1 MATYQ
6 VGNVEVALK
15 TQMDEATKKAT
26 NLISSLNKIKNSVNQ
41 TGKQIKSTGKEIK
54 TVDAQASKLGKSL
67 KTAFSVGSLYVAI
80 NYARRYA
87 TAFASVVKSSIDFM
101 ETQNKFKVSMG
112 SMYQEAVKFQN
123 KLSETYG
130 LSQTQL
136 MDYQS
141 NFNNIIKGLGMI
153 DVGTAYDMSESLTL
167 MAIDYASLFN
177 FSIDSAMSKFE
188 SALTQ
193 QTRPIRNRSGF
204 DITQQTLG
212 TVLDQIGI
220 TDRTVSDLS
229 QVEKRLVV
237 IIALQKQMKNVG
249 AMEDFARTIEQP
261 ANQLKILEQT
271 LIDIKVQFG
280 NFVLA
285 YFAPLLPYINGIAM
299 AIKTLLKGLAELF
312 GYEED
317 EKKNPLDDYL
327 QTDSAISGVEY
338 TTQAIKD
345 LKKATTGIDELNI
358 ISQPED
364 SGDSGTGG
372 GLGSVD
378 PRILSA
384 IEEYSSILDKVKM
397 KATTI
402 RDRILEWLGYTGD
415 WRTTLANSDSNL
427 SKIITAL
434 KIAAGVIT
442 GISIAAAGISFAN
455 TLSEIMTGTSLLTR
469 MLDSISS
476 VKSVQSLT
484 GTSFASKIGQVIAL
498 QHEGAG
504 TLSESLQ
511 LVFPWTKKVSSG
523 FSSITKSITGMST
536 KTKIII
542 AVIAALVAGFIYLW
556 NTNEDFRN
564 SIIEIWDNIQ
574 PIFEQIGEVFKQSLE
589 QITPILQQLMPI
601 LQEIVTNILTA
612 FGEVAG
618 DIVKTLGK
626 LVEAVLPVILQL
638 IQTLLPVITDI
649 IVAILPVFLSL
660 LDAINPILE
669 MLMQLLQPILDL
681 FIALLDP
688 ILDII
693 MTALQPL
700 IDIILMLVNSVIVPV
715 LIPIIKQLAGIF
727 TDVLGNAIEAIKPI
741 IDQVIKILKSL
752 IDFVS
757 GVFSGDWDKA
767 WGAIK
772 DTVKNV
778 LNLIPTFIESAI
790 NGVIGLLNKLIARL
804 PDTALRL
811 IGLSSGYQI
820 SKVTLPRFAT
830 GGFPTRGDYFLAN
843 EDGRPEYVGSIGGRT
858 AVANTNQIVQGIS
871 LGVSMA
877 NAETNNLNRQQIQ
890 LLQSILNKDTNTY
903 LDGRK
908 VSDQLKKSQAAR
920 GFNPVVGGFAYV

>member
-26 NLISSLNKIKNSVNQ
+26 SLISSLEKIKSSVNK

-67 KTAFSVGSLYVAI
+67 KTAFSVGSLYVAL

-87 TAFASVVKSSIDFM
+87 TSLANLVKSSVDFV

-112 SMYQEAVKFQN
+112 SMYQEAMNFQN
-123 KLSETYG
+123 KINETLG
-130 LSQTQL
+130 LSTSQL
-136 MDYQS
+136 MDFQA
-141 NFNNIIKGLGMI
+141 NFNNIIKGLGTI
-153 DVGTAYDMSESLTL
+153 DQQTAYNMSESLTQ
-167 MAIDYASLFN
+167 MAIDFASLFN
-177 FSIDSAMSKFE
+177 VSLESSMSKFQA
-188 SALTQ
+188 ALTQ
-193 QTRPIRNRSGF
+193 QVRPIRSVSGF

-212 TVLDQIGI
+212 SVLNQIGV

-229 QVEKRLVV
+229 QVEKRLVI
-237 IIALQKQMKNVG
+237 IIALQKQMANVG
-249 AMEDFARTIEQP
+249 AMGDFARTIEQP
-261 ANQLKILEQT
+261 ANQLKVLEQT
-271 LIDIKVQFG
+271 LIDVGIAVG

-285 YFAPLLPYINGIAM
+285 YVAPALAYINGFLMAM
-299 AIKTLLKGLAELF
+299 KTLLQGLVSFF
-312 GYEED
+312 GMD
-317 EKKNPLDDYL
+317 SADTPTIDDYL
-327 QTDSAISGVEY
+327 QTDDAISGVED
-338 TTQAIKD
+338 TTQAVKD

-358 ISQPED
+358 INQQED

-384 IEEYSSILDKVKM
+384 IEDYSSVLDDVKM

-415 WRTTLANSDSNL
+415 WGTTLANSDSNL

-442 GISIAAAGISFAN
+442 GISVAAAGISFAN

-484 GTSFASKIGQVIAL
+484 GTSFSSKIGQVIAL
-498 QHEGAG
+498 HHEGAG

-626 LVEAVLPVILQL
+626 LVEAVLPVILEL

-727 TDVLGNAIEAIKPI
+727 TDVLGVAIEAIKPI

-778 LNLIPTFIESAI
+778 LNLIPTFVESAI
-790 NGVIGLLNKLIARL
+790 NGVIGLLNKLLARL
-804 PDTALRL
+804 PDSALRL

-843 EDGRPEYVGSIGGRT
+843 ENGSPEYVGSIGGRT

>member
-6 VGNVEVALK
+6 VGNVEIALK

-54 TVDAQASKLGKSL
+54 TVDAQASKLGKNL
-67 KTAFSVGSLYVAI
+67 KTAFSVGSLYVAL

-87 TAFASVVKSSIDFM
+87 TSLANLVKSSVDFV

-112 SMYQEAVKFQN
+112 SMYQEAMNFQN
-123 KLSETYG
+123 KINETLG
-130 LSQTQL
+130 LSTSQL
-136 MDYQS
+136 MDFQA
-141 NFNNIIKGLGMI
+141 NFNNIIKGLGTI
-153 DVGTAYDMSESLTL
+153 DQQTAYNMSESLTQ
-167 MAIDYASLFN
+167 MAIDFASLFN
-177 FSIDSAMSKFE
+177 VSLESSMSKFQA
-188 SALTQ
+188 ALTQ
-193 QTRPIRNRSGF
+193 QVRPIRSVSGF

-212 TVLDQIGI
+212 SVLNQIGV

-229 QVEKRLVV
+229 QVEKRLVI
-237 IIALQKQMKNVG
+237 IIALQKQMANVG
-249 AMEDFARTIEQP
+249 AMGDFARTIEQP
-261 ANQLKILEQT
+261 ANQLKVLEQT
-271 LIDIKVQFG
+271 LIDVGIALG

-285 YFAPLLPYINGIAM
+285 YVAPALAYINGFLMAM
-299 AIKTLLKGLAELF
+299 KTLLQGLVSFF
-312 GYEED
+312 GMD
-317 EKKNPLDDYL
+317 STDTPTIDDYL
-327 QTDSAISGVEY
+327 QTDDAISGVEN
-338 TTQAIKD
+338 TTQAVKD

-364 SGDSGTGG
+364 SVDSGTGG

-384 IEEYSSILDKVKM
+384 IEDYSSVLDDVKM

-415 WRTTLANSDSNL
+415 WGTTLADGDTRL
-427 SKIITAL
+427 SKIVKAA
-434 KIAAGVIT
+434 KILAGVLT
-442 GISIAAAGISFAN
+442 GIAGIALFSSAASGISNFV
-455 TLSEIMTGTSLLTR
+455 TG
-469 MLDSISS
+469 
-476 VKSVQSLT
+476 VQQLT
-484 GTSFASKIGQVIAL
+484 GTSFISKIGQVIAL
-498 QHEGAG
+498 TSGGAG
-504 TLSESLQ
+504 SLSESLQ
-511 LVFPWTKKVSSG
+511 LVFPWTQKLSSG
-523 FSSITKSITGMST
+523 FSGITKAISGMST

-626 LVEAVLPVILQL
+626 LVEAVLPVILEL

-804 PDTALRL
+804 PDSALRL

-877 NAETNNLNRQQIQ
+877 NAETNNLSRQQIQ

-908 VSDQLKKSQAAR
+908 VSDQLKKSQASR